1 MSLRLGKGKIKDV
14 LRRAEEEWL
23 EIAEEAIRELEKEI
37 PNIREILWEELAEKK
52 TQGEKTG
59 RPAESPDSSAGGR
72 A

>member
-37 PNIREILWEELAEKK
+37 PNIPI
-52 TQGEKTG
+52 
-59 RPAESPDSSAGGR
+59 
-72 A
+72 